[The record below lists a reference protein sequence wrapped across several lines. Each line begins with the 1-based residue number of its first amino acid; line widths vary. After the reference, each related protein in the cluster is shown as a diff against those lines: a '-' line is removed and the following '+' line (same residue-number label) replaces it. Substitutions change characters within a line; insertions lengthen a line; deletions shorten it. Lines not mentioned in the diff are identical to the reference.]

1 MNKTRTNQGFT
12 LIELMVVVIII
23 AALAGMVLPR
33 LIPQSDIA
41 LSKVARG
48 EMANISVG
56 LKLYRLH
63 NGSYPSSLK
72 TQPARV
78 RTSNGHRMIPGSL
91 PTDIVSRASR
101 PCRPTN
107 SGRSEPTRKTAP
119 PTMFRIGIEAG
130 AISPGP
136 SMLSDHGNMGAAEG
150 VSQCPVERP

>member
-63 NGSYPSSLK
+63 NGSYPSSLSALED
-72 TQPARV
+72 T
-78 RTSNGHRMIPGSL
+78 T
-91 PTDIVSRASR
+91 
-101 PCRPTN
+101 
-107 SGRSEPTRKTAP
+107 
-119 PTMFRIGIEAG
+119 
-130 AISPGP
+130 SPGP
-136 SMLSDHGNMGAAEG
+136 YIERTANDPWKTPYRYSFQGEQTLPPYKLWSIGADKKDG
-150 VSQCPVERP
+150 TTDDVSHWD